1 MEMSDYSETIERISS
16 DIKKIMF
23 KRRTFRCHRLNAREV
38 LAIEVTRRS
47 LPLNPRFIV
56 NIPSYSSVHSS
67 LKEASGL
74 SD

>member
-1 MEMSDYSETIERISS
+1 
-16 DIKKIMF
+16 MF
-23 KRRTFRCHRLNAREV
+23 NRRTFGCHRLNAREV